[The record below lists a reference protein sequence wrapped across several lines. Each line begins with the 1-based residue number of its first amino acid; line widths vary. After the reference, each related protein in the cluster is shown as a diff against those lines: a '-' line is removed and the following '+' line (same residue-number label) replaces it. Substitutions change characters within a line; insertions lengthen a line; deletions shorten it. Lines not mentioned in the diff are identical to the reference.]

1 MGVTQQDGERVPAES
16 AEEWAAWL
24 GANHTRARGV
34 WLVTWRTQSGRPS
47 LGYED
52 SVIEALRYGWIDST
66 GGKVDDDRRE
76 LWFAP
81 RKRGSGWARTNKR
94 RIEQLLA
101 EGRMEPAGQRV
112 IDAAKADGSWTL
124 LDDVEDLV
132 VPNDLAAA
140 FEAFPMSRTNW
151 DGFPP
156 SARRAIL
163 QWIVQAK
170 RPETRTKRIDE
181 TARLAQEGK
190 RANEWVPRDR
200 RA

>member
-1 MGVTQQDGERVPAES
+1 MGVTQQDGERVAAES

-24 GANHTRARGV
+24 AENHTRTRGV

-47 LGYED
+47 LGYEA

-132 VPNDLAAA
+132 VPDDLVAA
-140 FEAFPMSRTNW
+140 FEALPMSRTNW

-163 QWIVQAK
+163 QLDHPGEATGDPRQAH
-170 RPETRTKRIDE
+170 R
-181 TARLAQEGK
+181 
-190 RANEWVPRDR
+190 
-200 RA
+200 